1 MSDTRTGPGWSA
13 AQWDLVNKAVTEA
26 FGKAN
31 VAGAFLPCYGPLAD
45 SAEYVRNEQVIL
57 DDPAVDPVK
66 VEDTTTLKLFNL
78 TVHVELSSEQ
88 VNEEGLSS
96 ALLAFRRAA
105 NVLGHREDRLI
116 FTGREA
122 VPPNQKKKPSIIKS
136 GPDAQA
142 GLVDQAEAKKAKQ
155 EAEAAARADA
165 KPRAAQRQGNARGG
179 KNHTEPQD
187 RFGEVGEKLVT
198 AVVAAITKL
207 EDDFHPGPFAAV
219 LGNNLFQAAHTPREK
234 SMVLPADRI
243 SPLLKGLLFRCGQ
256 LPDDVGVV
264 VSLGGSDID
273 IVVATPP
280 KAQFLQ
286 VTQDAKYRFRVYEK
300 FTWRIK
306 DKDAVKL
313 LYIPPPPK

>member
-1 MSDTRTGPGWSA
+1 MTDTKSGPGWSS

-26 FGKAN
+26 FGRAN

-45 SAEYVRNEQVIL
+45 SAEYVRNEKVVPG
-57 DDPAVDPVK
+57 DPLK
-66 VEDTTTLKLFNL
+66 VEDDTTLKLFNL
-78 TVHVELSSEQ
+78 TVAVELSSEQ

-105 NVLGHREDRLI
+105 NILGHSEDNLI
-116 FTGREA
+116 FNGHGTSQSKDLRPKTSA
-122 VPPNQKKKPSIIKS
+122 TVKS
-136 GPDAQA
+136 APKQQP
-142 GLVDQAEAKKAKQ
+142 GLVE
-155 EAEAAARADA
+155 EAESA
-165 KPRAAQRQGNARGG
+165 PTG
-179 KNHTEPQD
+179 KEA
-187 RFGEVGEKLVT
+187 GEASPKDVGEKLVK
-198 AVVAAITKL
+198 AVVGAIAHL
-207 EDDFHPGPFAAV
+207 EDKFHPGPFVAV
-219 LGNNLFQAAHTPREK
+219 LGNRLFNAAHTPREK

-243 SPLLKGLLFRCGQ
+243 NPLLKGLLFRCGR
-256 LPDDVGVV
+256 LERDTGIV

-306 DKDAVKL
+306 DKGAIAL
-313 LYIPPPPK
+313 LYIPPPSA